1 MKKIMLTVISICI
14 MLSTQSAFAGVGIPV
29 TILGSHSHEEA
40 YGGLKWHIGG
50 KSSTPELVI
59 GYRKTNTDYNFYESY
74 AGGLSLPLTE
84 EDNRFSPV
92 NVDGHDFSLTI
103 DLTGFSIKEV
113 RAKYFEGHGANKRAS
128 QEEASLGWNFEQG
141 GFLGLGIK
149 MQHFNIGV
157 DYFATRPRAESLRAY
172 WMIDSVDKATMKF
185 DNYSLSCPEN
195 FVEIG
200 DINEIYCDSPAELE
214 RIELIEK

>member
-1 MKKIMLTVISICI
+1 MKIIMLISIYI
-14 MLSTQSAFAGVGIPV
+14 MLSAQSAFAGVGIPV

-59 GYRKTNTDYNFYESY
+59 GYRKTNTDYNFNHSGG
-74 AGGLSLPLTE
+74 GGLPLPLTE
-84 EDNRFSPV
+84 EYLFSPV

-128 QEEASLGWNFEQG
+128 QEEASLGWNFKQG

-149 MQHFNIGV
+149 MQHLNIGV
-157 DYFATRPRAESLRAY
+157 DYFMSQPKGESLDAY

-185 DNYSLSCPEN
+185 DNYSVSCPEN

-200 DINEIYCDSPAELE
+200 DINGFGCFSTI
-214 RIELIEK
+214 LIENTMR

>member
-14 MLSTQSAFAGVGIPV
+14 MLSTQSAFAGAGIPV

-59 GYRKTNTDYNFYESY
+59 GYRKTNTDYNFYESSE
-74 AGGLSLPLTE
+74 GGLPLPLTE

-149 MQHFNIGV
+149 MQHLNIGV
-157 DYFATRPRAESLRAY
+157 DYFMSQPKGESLDAY
-172 WMIDSVDKATMKF
+172 WMIDSVDKATIKF
-185 DNYSLSCPEN
+185 DNYSLSCPPN
-195 FVEIG
+195 FEEIG
-200 DINEIYCDSPAELE
+200 LPNEIYCESPAELE
-214 RIELIEK
+214 QNGLIFN